1 MADPQTPD
9 ALMAEAGTGEQIR
22 RLLRAARDNR
32 FRIIL
37 LGAIGMIVGAGVAT
51 IVPDLYESETKL
63 VLREWNLVEETRL
76 LASIQDQPLAVKED
90 VLREELTSFEWI
102 HDVLEKVEWIEFA
115 EARGDGAKMFDLVNK
130 VRDEAHFDIK
140 METSSAGELLVELS
154 FRWYDPRMA
163 HDFVL
168 QTRRNWIARRIEESN
183 KFWGKKLQDAEK
195 LFRDKQET
203 YQKAT
208 AARQQFMTEHG
219 LSFMDERSADSDLQ
233 NALVVR
239 LSEQQARIRELESQT
254 RAQQEQLDA
263 TPEKIDTPIK
273 ERNPDWDTL
282 NTQLQSER
290 GQLQEMLARYT
301 ETHPLVKKQRKRVE
315 EAEAAFAA
323 VKDHEFITDT
333 VRSETNPAWLEIRK
347 ALDLATAM
355 LRGYREGQADQEA
368 QLQEVHERLSQQP
381 TLQSELQRLQNE
393 YDVAQEE
400 FNQASSGIMPLR
412 DRMELKK
419 KQGGGTFADAEAEL
433 ASGGA
438 FSILEEPVVADTP
451 VGLPKPVFLLIGLLL
466 GVAAALAFALVAEM
480 ARSTFDDPAEAALA
494 LRLPVL
500 GAVGNIST
508 SAERRRARV
517 REVVR
522 MAGSVL
528 IVAVLGV
535 LVYLVTT
542 RPEVLPV
549 QVQDAIEGLRAAF
562 Q

>member
-9 ALMAEAGTGEQIR
+9 TLMTEAGTGEQIR
-22 RLLRAARDNR
+22 RLLRAARENR

-37 LGAIGMIVGAGVAT
+37 LGAIGMIVGAGIAT
-51 IVPDLYESETKL
+51 LVPDLYESKTLL
-63 VLREWNLVEETRL
+63 VLREWNLVEESRL
-76 LASIQDQPLAVKED
+76 LASIQNQPLGVKED
-90 VLREELTSFEWI
+90 VLKEELTSFDWVY
-102 HDVLEKVEWIEFA
+102 DVLEKVEWLEFA
-115 EARGDGAKMFDLVNK
+115 EARGDGARMLDLVNK

-140 METSSAGELLVELS
+140 IETDPAGELLVKLS

-168 QTRRNWIARRIEESN
+168 QTRRNWIARRIEESG
-183 KFWGKKLQDAEK
+183 KFWGKKRQDAEM
-195 LFRDKQET
+195 LFRDKQDS
-203 YQKAT
+203 YQKAM

-219 LSFMDERSADSDLQ
+219 LSFMDERSADSDLK

-263 TPEKIDTPIK
+263 TPEKTDI
-273 ERNPDWDTL
+273 PDRVRDPKWDAL
-282 NTQLQSER
+282 NTQVQSER

-301 ETHPLVKKQRKRVE
+301 ETHPQVKKQRKRVE

-323 VKDHEFITDT
+323 IKDHEFITNT

-347 ALDLATAM
+347 ALDLATAQ
-355 LRGYREGQADQEA
+355 LKGLREGQTDLEA
-368 QLQEVHERLSQQP
+368 QLQEVNERLSQQP
-381 TLQSELQRLQNE
+381 TLRSELQRLDNE
-393 YDVAQEE
+393 VKVTEE
-400 FNQASSGIMPLR
+400 ERNLALSEITPLR

-419 KQGGGTFADAEAEL
+419 KQGSGTFADAEAEL
-433 ASGGA
+433 ESGGA
-438 FSILEEPVVADTP
+438 FAILEEPVVPDSP
-451 VGLPKPVFLLIGLLL
+451 VGLPKPVFILIGLLV
-466 GVAAALAFALVAEM
+466 GVALALAVALVAEM
-480 ARSTFDDPAEAALA
+480 ARSTYDDPAEVALA
-494 LRLPVL
+494 LHLPVL
-500 GAVGNIST
+500 GAVGRIST
-508 SAERRRARV
+508 AAELRRARV

-528 IVAVLGV
+528 IVAALGV
-535 LVYLVTT
+535 LVYLVTA

-549 QVQDAIEGLRAAF
+549 QVQDAIQELRAAF